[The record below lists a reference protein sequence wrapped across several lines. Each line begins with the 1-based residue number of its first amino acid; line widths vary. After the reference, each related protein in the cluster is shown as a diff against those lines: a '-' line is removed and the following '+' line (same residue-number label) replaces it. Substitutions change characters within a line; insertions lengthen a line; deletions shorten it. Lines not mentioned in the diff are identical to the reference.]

1 MLMISKFFGTKNHL
15 AGMLAVVF
23 LLSSGIFLQ
32 ARESETQK
40 TKINL
45 DISGMTVKA
54 VLEQIEDMSN
64 YSFFYNNRHIDLA
77 RKIDISVRNADIFNV
92 LDQIFTG
99 TDVCYSVVENR
110 IVLTKKPKE
119 AETQQRTNVIRGT
132 VLDEDGAPLVG
143 AYVIIKGTNTGT
155 FTDASGQYSIDA
167 PANSVL
173 VFSNI
178 GFITQE
184 VQVDNRNSVDIV
196 LRLDTAHLDEVVV
209 VGYGTQKK
217 GEVASAISTVKSK
230 DFQVTPSQN
239 AAELIK
245 GKVPGLTVNSPDGNP
260 VSNTEISLRGA
271 TTLLASA
278 APLVL
283 IDGIPGD
290 LNQVSPDDID
300 QIDVLKDGSAAA
312 IYGTRGTNGVIIIT
326 TKNAKGEMP
335 TQVDFSAYVSTQT
348 ITKKLD
354 YMTADEYREL
364 AKGHVGYHDDG
375 ASVDWLDEITRTPL
389 TQVYNISLRG
399 GSKSTNYVA
408 SVEYRGMKGI
418 IKKSNNTMIYPR
430 IEITHRMFNNMLK
443 INAGVNGFRQEFH
456 NGSDG
461 GSFDSAVYRNINYNP
476 TTPVYDSEGNYSENT
491 GITDYFNPVSL
502 LNETKGKTQGT
513 MLRTFANLTFTPING
528 LDINYL
534 MSDNI
539 HNYTQGHYET
549 HKHSYNARE
558 GKNGFASRGTYRG
571 EQIMTEL
578 TAQYRGS
585 FLDDHH
591 YAAMI
596 GYSWLKNNSQF
607 YWMQNSTFSTDFFEY
622 NNIGAGT
629 AIDDGRKSGWADM
642 SSNQTESKLVGYF
655 TRLNYNY
662 KEKYMLS
669 GSFRREGST
678 KFGANNKWGNFW
690 SASAAWNVKDE
701 PFLKD
706 VKEITALKLRVGYG
720 ETGTEPS
727 SSYMSLNTL
736 NTTTNIWYDG
746 EWIQS
751 ISAAKN
757 SNPNLKWERKQEWN
771 LGLDFGLLND
781 RISGTIDLYNR
792 KSLDLLWNYTV
803 ASPPN
808 AFSSMTANAGKIRN
822 RGIEIGITAIPV
834 MTKDLQWTTSLNY
847 SHNKNKVLTL
857 SSDSFFSSG
866 YSDEGNTG
874 EPMQQSTHRLKEGQP
889 IGNFWGFKSV
899 DVDDEGHWLIEGE
912 DGSIKSINDQ
922 QPTDKQILGN
932 GIPKHYVNW
941 SNNITWKNF
950 DFSMLFRGAFDFE
963 ILNLTAMKYGVPV
976 MLTRGNVL
984 KSAFD
989 KVYGKTVLA
998 DDQSCQYVSYYVE
1011 KGDYVKLDNI
1021 TLGYTFNFMNKYVQ
1035 NCRLYIALRNVATIT
1050 DYSGIDPEVSVSGL
1064 TPGVDYYNRYPATRS
1079 YTFGISVRF

>member
-1 MLMISKFFGTKNHL
+1 M
-15 AGMLAVVF
+15 
-23 LLSSGIFLQ
+23 
-32 ARESETQK
+32 
-40 TKINL
+40 
-45 DISGMTVKA
+45 
-54 VLEQIEDMSN
+54 
-64 YSFFYNNRHIDLA
+64 
-77 RKIDISVRNADIFNV
+77 
-92 LDQIFTG
+92 
-99 TDVCYSVVENR
+99 
-110 IVLTKKPKE
+110 
-119 AETQQRTNVIRGT
+119 
-132 VLDEDGAPLVG
+132 
-143 AYVIIKGTNTGT
+143 
-155 FTDASGQYSIDA
+155 
-167 PANSVL
+167 
-173 VFSNI
+173 
-178 GFITQE
+178 
-184 VQVDNRNSVDIV
+184 
-196 LRLDTAHLDEVVV
+196 
-209 VGYGTQKK
+209 
-217 GEVASAISTVKSK
+217 
-230 DFQVTPSQN
+230 
-239 AAELIK
+239 
-245 GKVPGLTVNSPDGNP
+245 
-260 VSNTEISLRGA
+260 
-271 TTLLASA
+271 
-278 APLVL
+278 
-283 IDGIPGD
+283 
-290 LNQVSPDDID
+290 
-300 QIDVLKDGSAAA
+300 
-312 IYGTRGTNGVIIIT
+312 
-326 TKNAKGEMP
+326 
-335 TQVDFSAYVSTQT
+335 
-348 ITKKLD
+348 
-354 YMTADEYREL
+354 
-364 AKGHVGYHDDG
+364 
-375 ASVDWLDEITRTPL
+375 
-389 TQVYNISLRG
+389 
-399 GSKSTNYVA
+399 
-408 SVEYRGMKGI
+408 
-418 IKKSNNTMIYPR
+418 
-430 IEITHRMFNNMLK
+430 
-443 INAGVNGFRQEFH
+443 
-456 NGSDG
+456 
-461 GSFDSAVYRNINYNP
+461 
-476 TTPVYDSEGNYSENT
+476 
-491 GITDYFNPVSL
+491 
-502 LNETKGKTQGT
+502 
-513 MLRTFANLTFTPING
+513 
-528 LDINYL
+528 
-534 MSDNI
+534 
-539 HNYTQGHYET
+539 
-549 HKHSYNARE
+549 
-558 GKNGFASRGTYRG
+558 
-571 EQIMTEL
+571 
-578 TAQYRGS
+578 
-585 FLDDHH
+585 
-591 YAAMI
+591 
-596 GYSWLKNNSQF
+596 
-607 YWMQNSTFSTDFFEY
+607 
-622 NNIGAGT
+622 
-629 AIDDGRKSGWADM
+629 
-642 SSNQTESKLVGYF
+642 
-655 TRLNYNY
+655 
-662 KEKYMLS
+662 
-669 GSFRREGST
+669 
-678 KFGANNKWGNFW
+678 
-690 SASAAWNVKDE
+690 KDE